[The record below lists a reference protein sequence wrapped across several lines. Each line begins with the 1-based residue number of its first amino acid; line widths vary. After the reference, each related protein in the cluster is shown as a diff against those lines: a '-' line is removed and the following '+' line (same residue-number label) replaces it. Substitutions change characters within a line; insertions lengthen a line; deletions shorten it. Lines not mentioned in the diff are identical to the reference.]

1 MLEIRNLKTMYGG
14 KEVLR
19 LESLDA
25 APGQITTIL
34 GRNGSGKSTLLRST
48 GAIIPCSGI
57 VRADGEDLQSIT
69 RREKARRIAYLPQTL
84 AIPEMTVYT
93 LVSHGRFCR
102 LGFSKRLGSTDR
114 QIIARAMEETD
125 VWELRDRMVK
135 ELSGGERQRAYLA
148 MVIAQEAG
156 YLLLDE
162 PAASMDIAHQ
172 LELAG
177 LLRKLADQGKGILTA
192 SHDLPWS
199 FAFSDRI
206 VLLDGGQ
213 KLAEGTPEEMAGEKD
228 RMRQAMGAFLVSA
241 ESNEGF
247 FPYVIAQ

>member
-1 MLEIRNLKTMYGG
+1 
-14 KEVLR
+14 
-19 LESLDA
+19 
-25 APGQITTIL
+25 
-34 GRNGSGKSTLLRST
+34 
-48 GAIIPCSGI
+48 
-57 VRADGEDLQSIT
+57 
-69 RREKARRIAYLPQTL
+69 
-84 AIPEMTVYT
+84 
-93 LVSHGRFCR
+93 
-102 LGFSKRLGSTDR
+102 
-114 QIIARAMEETD
+114 
-125 VWELRDRMVK
+125 
-135 ELSGGERQRAYLA
+135 
-148 MVIAQEAG
+148 
-156 YLLLDE
+156 
-162 PAASMDIAHQ
+162 MDIAHQ

-213 KLAEGTPEEMAGEKD
+213 KLAEGTPEEMAGKKD

>member
-34 GRNGSGKSTLLRST
+34 GRNGSGKSTLLRSA

-57 VRADGEDLQSIT
+57 VRADGEDLQSMT

-162 PAASMDIAHQ
+162 PAAGMNPNETKELMETIQ
-172 LELAG
+172 LIRKKFDMTI
-177 LLRKLADQGKGILTA
+177 LLIE
-192 SHDLPWS
+192 HDM
-199 FAFSDRI
+199 
-206 VLLDGGQ
+206 
-213 KLAEGTPEEMAGEKD
+213 K
-228 RMRQAMGAFLVSA
+228 LVSGIC
-241 ESNEGF
+241 EKLTVLNFGRVLCQGETKEVLSNPE
-247 FPYVIAQ
+247 VITAYLGD